1 MTSPNTSTRALD
13 DAALD
18 QLFLKARTH
27 NSWTSERLSEETL
40 RETLVHR
47 EMGADRASTAIRVRV
62 VFVVSDEGK
71 ERLLRYLS
79 PNNRAKTRSAPC
91 CAIVAIDTQFYEELP
106 KLVPQIDLGGVFR
119 ENPEIAAETAFRNAS
134 LQGAYLIMAARALG
148 LDAGPMSGFDNEGV
162 DKEFFPDGRWKSN
175 FLLNLGY
182 GSGEDLRPRNPR
194 LDFEDACRFA

>member
-1 MTSPNTSTRALD
+1 MTSPDTSTRELD

-27 NSWTSERLSEETL
+27 SSWTGERLSEETL
-40 RETLVHR
+40 RRLWSVARWAPTSFNCNP
-47 EMGADRASTAIRVRV
+47 ARV
-62 VFVVSDEGK
+62 VFVMSDEGK

-106 KLVPQIDLGGVFR
+106 KLVPQIDLSGVFR
-119 ENPEIAAETAFRNAS
+119 ENPEIATETAFRNAS

-148 LDAGPMSGFDNEGV
+148 LDASPMSGFDNDGV

-182 GSGEDLRPRNPR
+182 GSGENLRPRGPR
-194 LDFEDACRFA
+194 LDFDDACRFA